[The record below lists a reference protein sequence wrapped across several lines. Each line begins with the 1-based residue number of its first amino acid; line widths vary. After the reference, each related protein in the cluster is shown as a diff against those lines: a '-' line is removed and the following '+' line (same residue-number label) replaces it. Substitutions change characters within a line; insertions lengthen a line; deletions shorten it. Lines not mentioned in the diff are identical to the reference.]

1 MLQRSKWRQFMAA
14 ATKPEVTRAHARGP
28 SFVSLLSGWAQQGVQ
43 SFFSSQ
49 RVILDL
55 AMRQNASV
63 MQALR
68 QQLTDPN
75 HSPTMILGEMAGEGM
90 SNIIEGHKVLLQ
102 LAQEQNEI
110 LMQGVKE
117 QIGTSP
123 AAQAVADLFQRS
135 VDTFIDM
142 QQEFL
147 KIAGKQ
153 THSWVE
159 ATKTGKPYQPEHI
172 AELARE
178 GMENFIKAQKQ
189 FLDIVADETAKATG
203 AKSSNGAMKKKK
215 TELSELTRQ
224 ATNAFIEAQ
233 KKLFDVAGKQM
244 NTNVKVAGKTL
255 ELLRPFPFL
264 PLGELTREG
273 VKSYVDAQ
281 KSLMEVMLKQRDE
294 HKHEAKA
301 PHRKRP
307 VRAKKAAASGAA

>member
-1 MLQRSKWRQFMAA
+1 MAA
-14 ATKPEVTRAHARGP
+14 TRPEPTRAHGHGP

-43 SFFSSQ
+43 SFFASQ

-68 QQLTDPN
+68 QQLTDPH
-75 HSPTMILGEMAGEGM
+75 HSPTTIFSEMAGEGM
-90 SNIIEGHKVLLQ
+90 SNFIEGQKVLLD
-102 LAQEQNEI
+102 LAQEQNQI

-117 QIGTSP
+117 HIGTSP
-123 AAQAVADLFQRS
+123 AAHAVTQLFQRS
-135 VDTFIDM
+135 VDTFIGM

-159 ATKTGKPYQPEHI
+159 ATKTGKPYQTQHV

-189 FLDIVADETAKATG
+189 FLDVIADETAKATG
-203 AKSSNGAMKKKK
+203 TKRTNGAMKKVKK
-215 TELSELTRQ
+215 TELAELTRQ
-224 ATNAFIEAQ
+224 ATNAFVEAQ

-244 NTNVKVAGKTL
+244 NTNVKAAGKTL
-255 ELLRPFPFL
+255 ELLKPFPFL
-264 PLGELTREG
+264 PLSELTREG

-281 KSLMEVMLKQRDE
+281 KALMEVMLKQRE
-294 HKHEAKA
+294 QHKPDKA
-301 PHRKRP
+301 VHRKGPR
-307 VRAKKAAASGAA
+307 RAKKAAAATAA

>member
-1 MLQRSKWRQFMAA
+1 MAA
-14 ATKPEVTRAHARGP
+14 KKTEPTLEHGRGP

-43 SFFSSQ
+43 SFFASQ

-68 QQLTDPN
+68 QQLTDPH
-75 HSPTMILGEMAGEGM
+75 HSPTTILSEMAGEGM
-90 SNIIEGHKVLLQ
+90 SNFIEGQKVLLD
-102 LAQEQNEI
+102 LAQEQNQI

-117 QIGTSP
+117 HIGTSP
-123 AAQAVADLFQRS
+123 AAHAVTQLFQRS
-135 VDTFIDM
+135 VETFIGM

-147 KIAGKQ
+147 KLAGKQ

-159 ATKTGKPYQPEHI
+159 ATKTGKPYQAQHV

-189 FLDIVADETAKATG
+189 FLDVIADETAKATG
-203 AKSSNGAMKKKK
+203 AKRANGAMKSVKKN
-215 TELSELTRQ
+215 ELAELTRQ

-244 NTNVKVAGKTL
+244 NTNVKAAGKTL
-255 ELLRPFPFL
+255 KLLQPFPFM
-264 PLGELTREG
+264 PMAELTREG

-281 KSLMEVMLKQRDE
+281 KALMEVMLKQQE
-294 HKHEAKA
+294 QHKPGKV
-301 PHRKRP
+301 HRGGPR
-307 VRAKKAAASGAA
+307 RAKKAAAAAA